1 MSNWNQYVVTDKG
14 RTLLAETGIKDNAL
28 TFLSLK
34 TSSHVYTKDQLAGL
48 TSLGDVQG
56 TFPFTAKE
64 TVNNTSVKLECIVS
78 NKDVAT
84 AYTWNTIGI
93 YAADST
99 GAETLYA
106 VSTAIDPVQMKPIK
120 DGNLNQF
127 TLTIYLQVGNA
138 EKVEIQVQMDAY
150 VSLQVFEAFQTT
162 VTKQLATMEQDIYNK
177 LYPVGRTILDFGDTD
192 PNDQFPWMT
201 WVKVGEGSALITA
214 GDTYKV
220 GVLVGANSKT
230 IPLKAM
236 PVHTHEAT
244 TDNQGSHTHNGSTNW
259 AGGHR
264 HRFWLD
270 ARWQSTHDDDGENL
284 NDVNHGGHGL
294 EPCWTSTNGG
304 HSHSVTIT
312 DAGGHTHT
320 VTVKNAGGGEA
331 FDVMQQSI
339 PVWVWKR
346 TA

>member
-1 MSNWNQYVVTDKG
+1 MSNWNQFVVTDKG
-14 RTLLAETGIKDNAL
+14 RALLAETGIKDNAL
-28 TFLSLK
+28 TFLNLK
-34 TSSHVYTKDQLAGL
+34 TSSHAYAKDQLARL
-48 TSLGDVQG
+48 TALADVQG

-78 NKDVAT
+78 NKDVPT

-106 VSTAIDPVQMKPIK
+106 VATAIDPIQVRPIN
-120 DGNLNQF
+120 DSNLNQI
-127 TLTIYLQVGNA
+127 TMNIYLQVGNA

-150 VSLQVFEAFQTT
+150 VSLQVFKAFQT
-162 VTKQLATMEQDIYNK
+162 KAAEQLATMEQNIYNN
-177 LYPVGRTILDFGDTD
+177 LYPVGRTIADFGDTD

-220 GVLVGANSKT
+220 GVVVGANQKP
-230 IPLKAM
+230 IPIEAM
-236 PVHTHEAT
+236 PKHTHEAT
-244 TDNQGSHTHNGSTNW
+244 TDNQGSHTHEGSTSQD
-259 AGGHR
+259 GGHR

-270 ARWQSTHDDDGENL
+270 ANMNCTHSDDGESMD
-284 NDVNHGGHGL
+284 DVNHGGWGK
-294 EPCWTSTNGG
+294 EPFWTSTNGS
-304 HSHSVTIT
+304 HSHSIT
-312 DAGGHTHT
+312 LKTAGGHNHT
-320 VTVKNAGGGEA
+320 VTVKSSGDGEN
-331 FDVMQQSI
+331 FDVMQQSV

>member
-28 TFLSLK
+28 TFLHMK

-48 TSLGDVQG
+48 TSLEDVQG

-150 VSLQVFEAFQTT
+150 VSLQVFESFQTT
-162 VTKQLATMEQDIYNK
+162 VTKQLATLEQAVPGGPDHSGLWGYGSK
-177 LYPVGRTILDFGDTD
+177 YAVSLDDLGQGGRRQRPDHRRGYLQSRG
-192 PNDQFPWMT
+192 P
-201 WVKVGEGSALITA
+201 GGS
-214 GDTYKV
+214 
-220 GVLVGANSKT
+220 
-230 IPLKAM
+230 
-236 PVHTHEAT
+236 
-244 TDNQGSHTHNGSTNW
+244 
-259 AGGHR
+259 
-264 HRFWLD
+264 
-270 ARWQSTHDDDGENL
+270 
-284 NDVNHGGHGL
+284 
-294 EPCWTSTNGG
+294 
-304 HSHSVTIT
+304 
-312 DAGGHTHT
+312 
-320 VTVKNAGGGEA
+320 
-331 FDVMQQSI
+331 QQ
-339 PVWVWKR
+339 
-346 TA
+346 